1 MKRTNLVTKI
11 VAVLLFIATAS
22 YIGFYTLSSLSG
34 GYRTAPAVLVEI
46 DKSVS
51 MTGVI
56 VRDELCVESEE
67 HYLSISAE
75 NGEML
80 AVGDP
85 IAVAYS
91 SEEALARASEIRKLE
106 LQEEYIKSVLDGSS
120 TDSVSKKDSNIKLA
134 ITRLASAA
142 ARHKTDELASAS
154 LSLSALVLDQS
165 TIKATA
171 VDLTTVQNKISSLKQ
186 SASKDTKTLVATESG
201 LFCSSADGYEFL
213 TLDNVEGTSPSELEK
228 LTETPQE
235 VSASVRG
242 KMVYSNAWYYAAAM
256 SVEDAAALEVGS
268 YEALD
273 FGRYCSQAINALV
286 VSIGSAEDDRCVAV
300 FRCTRAMSEMLAIRF
315 ADATIVRDTVEGL
328 RVPKEG
334 CYVEQGENGDSL
346 TYVYISEGGRAAKK
360 YVSITQDMGDYYLA
374 EISYKDGYLRADND
388 IILTSREIYDGMLL
402 E

>member
-1 MKRTNLVTKI
+1 MKRTNFVTKI
-11 VAVLLFIATAS
+11 VAVLLFLATVA
-22 YIGFYTLSSLSG
+22 YIGFYTLSSLSV

-46 DKSVS
+46 DRSVS

-56 VRDELCVESEE
+56 VRDELCIESEE
-67 HYLSISAE
+67 QYLSISAE

-91 SEEALARASEIRKLE
+91 SEEALARASEISKLE
-106 LQEEYIKSVLDGSS
+106 LQEEYIKSVLDGSD

-154 LSLSALVLDQS
+154 LNLSALVLDQS
-165 TIKATA
+165 EIAATA
-171 VDLTTVQNKISSLKQ
+171 VDLATVQNKISSLKQ
-186 SASKDTKTLVATESG
+186 SASKDTKALVASESG

-213 TLDNVEGTSPSELEK
+213 TLDYIDGISPSELEE
-228 LTETPQE
+228 LTATPQE
-235 VSASVRG
+235 VSSSVRG

-256 SVEDAAALEVGS
+256 SVEDASALEVGS
-268 YEALD
+268 YEKLD
-273 FGRYCSQAINALV
+273 FGRYCSQSITALV
-286 VSIGSAEDDRCVAV
+286 VSIGSAENDRCVAV
-300 FRCTRAMSEMLAIRF
+300 FRCTSSMAEMLAIRF

-334 CYVEQGENGDSL
+334 CYVEQDDNGDSL
-346 TYVYISEGGRAAKK
+346 TYVYISEGGRAVKK

-374 EISYKDGYLRADND
+374 EISYKDGYLRSDND

>member
-11 VAVLLFIATAS
+11 VAVLLFIATVA

-46 DKSVS
+46 DRSVS

-56 VRDELCVESEE
+56 VRDELCIESEE
-67 HYLSISAE
+67 QYLSISAE

-106 LQEEYIKSVLDGSS
+106 LQEEYIKSVLDGSD

-154 LSLSALVLDQS
+154 LNLSALVLDQS
-165 TIKATA
+165 AIAATA
-171 VDLTTVQNKISSLKQ
+171 VDLTNVQNKISSLKQ
-186 SASKDTKTLVATESG
+186 SASKDTKTLVASESG

-213 TLDNVEGTSPSELEK
+213 TLDNIDGISPSGLEK

-235 VSASVRG
+235 VSSSVRG

-256 SVEDAAALEVGS
+256 SSEDAAALEVGN
-268 YEALD
+268 YESLD
-273 FGRYCSQAINALV
+273 FGRYCSQAVTALV
-286 VSIGSAEDDRCVAV
+286 VSIGRAEDDRCVAV
-300 FRCTRAMSEMLAIRF
+300 FRCTGAMAEMLTIRF
-315 ADATIVRDTVEGL
+315 ADATIVRDTIRGL

-334 CYVEQGENGDSL
+334 CYVEQDDNGDSL
-346 TYVYISEGGRAAKK
+346 TYVYISESGRAAKK
-360 YVSITQDMGDYYLA
+360 YVSMAQDMGDYYLA
-374 EISYKDGYLRADND
+374 EISYEDGYLRADNS

-402 E
+402 K